1 MCFYKSAIF
10 LGYERIVVSVSLKR
24 NVVSVFAVT
33 YLPTILMNI
42 INQGSVYLR
51 YYYYWKYKKQNYDRN
66 VYSTENSLDLLLT
79 MNITC
84 MMVLSSVYLSGR

>member
-1 MCFYKSAIF
+1 MRFYKSAIF

-42 INQGSVYLR
+42 INQASVYLR
-51 YYYYWKYKKQNYDRN
+51 CIKIRFYNQKF
-66 VYSTENSLDLLLT
+66 
-79 MNITC
+79 
-84 MMVLSSVYLSGR
+84 